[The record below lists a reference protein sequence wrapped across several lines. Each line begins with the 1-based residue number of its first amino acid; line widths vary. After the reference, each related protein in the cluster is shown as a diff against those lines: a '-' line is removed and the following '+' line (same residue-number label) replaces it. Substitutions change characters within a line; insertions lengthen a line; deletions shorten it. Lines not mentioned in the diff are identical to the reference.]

1 MTKEIKTILR
11 KDLKKYQSLAKYA
24 NEEDKEKYFE
34 IANCIEK
41 ILKE

>member
-24 NEEDKEKYFE
+24 NEEDREKYFE

>member
-24 NEEDKEKYFE
+24 NEEDKEAEFLCSTE
-34 IANCIEK
+34 W
-41 ILKE
+41 